1 MMKPD
6 LRTLDLNLLKALD
19 ALLDE
24 RSVTRAAAR
33 LSLTQPAVSGML
45 TRLRDN
51 FADPLFIRAPHGMVP
66 TLRAQQL
73 APAVKQ
79 ILNDINALL
88 QPAQFTPQSAELT
101 FTLAATDYALKAV
114 VVPFIAALKLRAPG
128 IRVRVIP
135 VEPERLSAQ
144 FEQGKIDLAL
154 LTPGTTPGDLH
165 SRTLYEERYVCMLRA
180 DHPDAAQPLS
190 LDRFCALE
198 HILVSYEGESFR
210 GVTDDALAKVGRSR
224 RVGLSVSSF
233 LVLPEI
239 LAISDMIAVVPSR
252 LASAHAA
259 IRVQE
264 PPVAI
269 SGFVKSMAWHER
281 SHRDPA
287 QQWLRELLHETS
299 QKEQAAFPTP

>member
-1 MMKPD
+1 MKPD
-6 LRTLDLNLLKALD
+6 LRTLDLNLLKTLD

-51 FADPLFIRAPHGMVP
+51 FGDPLFIRAPHGMVP

-73 APAVKQ
+73 APVVKQ
-79 ILNDINALL
+79 ILNDINTLL
-88 QPAQFTPQSAELT
+88 QPAQFDPLTADFT

-114 VVPFIAALKLRAPG
+114 VVPFIAALKVRAPM

-135 VEPERLSAQ
+135 VEPERLTTQ

-154 LTPGTTPGDLH
+154 LTPSTTPGDLH

-180 DHPDAAQPLS
+180 DHPDARAPLS

-198 HILVSYEGESFR
+198 HILVSYEGESFW
-210 GVTDDALAKVGRSR
+210 GVTDDALAKVGRKR

-233 LVLPEI
+233 LVLPEV

-252 LASAHAA
+252 LASARAS
-259 IRVQE
+259 ICVQE

-269 SGFVKSMAWHER
+269 HGFTKNMSWHER
-281 SHRDPA
+281 NHRDPA
-287 QQWLRELLHETS
+287 QQWLRELLHATS
-299 QKEQAAFPTP
+299 QQK

>member
-1 MMKPD
+1 MKPD
-6 LRTLDLNLLKALD
+6 LRTLDLNLLKTLD

-51 FADPLFIRAPHGMVP
+51 FGDPLFIRAPHGMVP

-73 APAVKQ
+73 APVVKQ
-79 ILNDINALL
+79 ILNDINMLL
-88 QPAQFTPQSAELT
+88 QPARFDPLTADFT

-114 VVPFIAALKLRAPG
+114 VVPFIAALKVRAPM

-135 VEPERLSAQ
+135 VEPERLTAQ

-154 LTPGTTPGDLH
+154 LTPSTTPGDLH

-180 DHPDAAQPLS
+180 DHPDARAPLS

-198 HILVSYEGESFR
+198 HILVSYEGESFW
-210 GVTDDALAKVGRSR
+210 GVTDDALAKVGRKR

-233 LVLPEI
+233 LVLPEV
-239 LAISDMIAVVPSR
+239 LAVSEMIAVVPSR
-252 LASAHAA
+252 LASARAS
-259 IRVQE
+259 ICVQE

-269 SGFVKSMAWHER
+269 QGFTKSMAWHER
-281 SHRDPA
+281 THRDPA

-299 QKEQAAFPTP
+299 QQA

>member
-1 MMKPD
+1 MKPD
-6 LRTLDLNLLKALD
+6 LRTLDLNLLKTLD

-51 FADPLFIRAPHGMVP
+51 FGDPLFIRAPHGMVP

-79 ILNDINALL
+79 ILNDINTLL
-88 QPAQFTPQSAELT
+88 QPAQFDPLTADFT

-114 VVPFIAALKLRAPG
+114 VVPFIAALKVRAPM

-135 VEPERLSAQ
+135 VEPERLTAQ

-154 LTPGTTPGDLH
+154 LTPSTTPGDLH

-180 DHPDAAQPLS
+180 DHPDAQLPLS

-198 HILVSYEGESFR
+198 HILVSYEGESFW
-210 GVTDDALAKVGRSR
+210 GVTDDALAKVGRKR

-233 LVLPEI
+233 LVLPEV
-239 LAISDMIAVVPSR
+239 LAVSHMIAVVPSR
-252 LASAHAA
+252 LASARAS
-259 IRVQE
+259 ICVQE

-269 SGFVKSMAWHER
+269 HGFTKNMAWHER
-281 SHRDPA
+281 NHRDPA

-299 QKEQAAFPTP
+299 QQA

>member
-1 MMKPD
+1 MKVD
-6 LRTLDLNLLKALD
+6 LRTLDLNLLKTLD

-51 FADPLFIRAPHGMVP
+51 FDDPLFIRAPHGMVP

-73 APAVKQ
+73 APTVKH
-79 ILNDINALL
+79 ILNDIKALL
-88 QPAQFTPQSAELT
+88 QPVQFDPLTAELT

-114 VVPFIAALKLRAPG
+114 VVPFIAALKVRAPG

-135 VEPERLSAQ
+135 VEPERLTTQ

-154 LTPGTTPGDLH
+154 LTPNTTPGDLH
-165 SRTLYEERYVCMLRA
+165 SRTLYEEHYVCMLRA
-180 DHPDAAQPLS
+180 NHPDAQQPLT
-190 LDRFCALE
+190 LERFCALE
-198 HILVSYEGESFR
+198 HILVSYEGESFW
-210 GVTDDALAKVGRSR
+210 GVTDEGLAKVGRTR

-233 LVLPEI
+233 LVLPEV
-239 LAISDMIAVVPSR
+239 LAISEMITVVPSR
-252 LASAHAA
+252 LASAHVSLC
-259 IRVQE
+259 VQT

-269 SGFVKSMAWHER
+269 NGFTKSMAWHER
-281 SHRDPA
+281 THHDAA
-287 QQWLRELLHETS
+287 QQWLRDLLYETS
-299 QKEQAAFPTP
+299 QQAQCEPCR

>member
-6 LRTLDLNLLKALD
+6 LRTLDFNLLKTLD

-33 LSLTQPAVSGML
+33 LALTQPAVSGML

-51 FADPLFIRAPHGMVP
+51 FDDPLFIRAPHGMVP

-79 ILNDINALL
+79 ILSDINALL
-88 QPAQFTPQSAELT
+88 QPAQFDPLTAALT

-114 VVPFIAALKLRAPG
+114 VVPFIAALKVRAPG

-135 VEPERLSAQ
+135 VEPERLAAQ

-154 LTPGTTPGDLH
+154 LTPSTTPGDLH
-165 SRTLYEERYVCMLRA
+165 SSTLYEERYVCMLRA
-180 DHPDAAQPLS
+180 DHPDAQQPLN
-190 LDRFCALE
+190 LARFCALE
-198 HILVSYEGESFR
+198 HILVSYEGESFW
-210 GVTDDALAKVGRSR
+210 GVTDDALAKVGYSR
-224 RVGLSVSSF
+224 RIGLSVSSF
-233 LVLPEI
+233 LVLPEV
-239 LAISDMIAVVPSR
+239 LAISEMIAVVPSR
-252 LASAHAA
+252 LVRADAA
-259 IRVQE
+259 ICVQE

-269 SGFVKSMAWHER
+269 PGFTKSMAWHER
-281 SHRDPA
+281 THRDPA

-299 QKEQAAFPTP
+299 QRQA

>member
-6 LRTLDLNLLKALD
+6 LRTLDFNLLKTLD

-33 LSLTQPAVSGML
+33 LALTQPAVSGML

-51 FADPLFIRAPHGMVP
+51 FDDPLFIRAPHGMVP

-79 ILNDINALL
+79 ILSDINALL
-88 QPAQFTPQSAELT
+88 QPAQFDPLTAALT

-114 VVPFIAALKLRAPG
+114 VVPFIAALKVRAPG

-135 VEPERLSAQ
+135 VEPEQLAAQ

-154 LTPGTTPGDLH
+154 LTPSTTPGDLH

-180 DHPDAAQPLS
+180 DHPDAQQPLN
-190 LDRFCALE
+190 LARFCALE
-198 HILVSYEGESFR
+198 HILVSYEGESFW
-210 GVTDDALAKVGRSR
+210 GVTDDALAKVGYSR
-224 RVGLSVSSF
+224 RIGLSVSSF
-233 LVLPEI
+233 LVLPEV
-239 LAISDMIAVVPSR
+239 LAISEMIAVVPSR
-252 LASAHAA
+252 LVRADAA
-259 IRVQE
+259 ICVQE

-269 SGFVKSMAWHER
+269 PGFTKSMAWHER
-281 SHRDPA
+281 THRDPA

-299 QKEQAAFPTP
+299 QRQA

>member
-1 MMKPD
+1 MKPD
-6 LRTLDLNLLKALD
+6 LRTLDLNLLKTLD

-51 FADPLFIRAPHGMVP
+51 FGDPLFIRAPHGMVP

-73 APAVKQ
+73 APVVKQ
-79 ILNDINALL
+79 ILNDINTLL
-88 QPAQFTPQSAELT
+88 QPAQFDPLTADFT

-114 VVPFIAALKLRAPG
+114 VVPFIAALKVRAPM

-135 VEPERLSAQ
+135 VEPERLTTQ

-154 LTPGTTPGDLH
+154 LTPSTTPGDLH

-180 DHPDAAQPLS
+180 DHPDARAPLS

-198 HILVSYEGESFR
+198 HILVSYEGESFW
-210 GVTDDALAKVGRSR
+210 GVTDDALAKVGRKR

-233 LVLPEI
+233 LVLPEV

-252 LASAHAA
+252 LASARAS
-259 IRVQE
+259 ICVQE

-269 SGFVKSMAWHER
+269 HGFTKNMAWHER
-281 SHRDPA
+281 NHRDPA
-287 QQWLRELLHETS
+287 QQWLRELLHATS
-299 QKEQAAFPTP
+299 QQK

>member
-1 MMKPD
+1 MKPD
-6 LRTLDLNLLKALD
+6 LRTLDLNLLKTLD

-51 FADPLFIRAPHGMVP
+51 FGDPLFIRAPHGMVP

-73 APAVKQ
+73 APVVKQ
-79 ILNDINALL
+79 ILNDINMLL
-88 QPAQFTPQSAELT
+88 QPARFDPLTADFT

-114 VVPFIAALKLRAPG
+114 VVPFIAALKVRAPN

-135 VEPERLSAQ
+135 VEPERLTAQ

-154 LTPGTTPGDLH
+154 LTPSTTPGDLH
-165 SRTLYEERYVCMLRA
+165 SRTLYEERYDCMLRA
-180 DHPDAAQPLS
+180 DHPDARAPLS

-198 HILVSYEGESFR
+198 HILVSYEGESFW
-210 GVTDDALAKVGRSR
+210 GVTDDALAKVGRKR

-233 LVLPEI
+233 LVLPEV
-239 LAISDMIAVVPSR
+239 LAVSEMITVVPSR
-252 LASAHAA
+252 LASARAS
-259 IRVQE
+259 ICVQE

-269 SGFVKSMAWHER
+269 QGFTKSMAWHER
-281 SHRDPA
+281 THRDPA

-299 QKEQAAFPTP
+299 QQA

>member
-1 MMKPD
+1 MKPD
-6 LRTLDLNLLKALD
+6 LRTLDLNLLKTLD

-51 FADPLFIRAPHGMVP
+51 FGDPLFIRAPHGMVP

-73 APAVKQ
+73 APVVKQ
-79 ILNDINALL
+79 ILNDINTLL
-88 QPAQFTPQSAELT
+88 QPAQFDPLTADFT

-114 VVPFIAALKLRAPG
+114 VVPFIAALKVRAPM

-135 VEPERLSAQ
+135 VEPERLTAQ

-154 LTPGTTPGDLH
+154 LTPSTTPGDLH

-180 DHPDAAQPLS
+180 DHPDARAPLS

-198 HILVSYEGESFR
+198 HILVSYEGESFW
-210 GVTDDALAKVGRSR
+210 GVTDDALAKVGRKR

-233 LVLPEI
+233 LVLPEV
-239 LAISDMIAVVPSR
+239 LAVSDMIAVVPSR
-252 LASAHAA
+252 LASARAS
-259 IRVQE
+259 ICVQK

-269 SGFVKSMAWHER
+269 HGFTKNMAWHER
-281 SHRDPA
+281 NHRDPA
-287 QQWLRELLHETS
+287 QQWLRELLHATS
-299 QKEQAAFPTP
+299 QQK

>member
-1 MMKPD
+1 MKPD
-6 LRTLDLNLLKALD
+6 LRTLDLNLLKTLD

-51 FADPLFIRAPHGMVP
+51 FGDPLFIRAPHGMVP

-73 APAVKQ
+73 APVVKQ
-79 ILNDINALL
+79 ILNDINMLL
-88 QPAQFTPQSAELT
+88 QPARFDPLTADFT

-114 VVPFIAALKLRAPG
+114 VVPFIAALKVRAPN

-135 VEPERLSAQ
+135 VEPERLTAQ

-154 LTPGTTPGDLH
+154 LTPSTTPGDLH

-180 DHPDAAQPLS
+180 DHPDARAPLS

-198 HILVSYEGESFR
+198 HILVSYEGESFW
-210 GVTDDALAKVGRSR
+210 GVTDDALAKVGRKR

-233 LVLPEI
+233 LVLPEV
-239 LAISDMIAVVPSR
+239 LAVSEMITVVPSR
-252 LASAHAA
+252 LASARAS
-259 IRVQE
+259 ICVQE

-269 SGFVKSMAWHER
+269 QGFTKSMAWHER
-281 SHRDPA
+281 THRDPA

-299 QKEQAAFPTP
+299 QQA